1 MNMNKIILKTIV
13 IFFVLI
19 VIFTVFSNNVL
30 ADAVSEEATGE
41 TKSIDSII
49 KDGDNFLNAGKGEPI
64 DENSLINFSGS
75 IYNLLLS
82 IGTILAVIVG
92 SILGIKFMT
101 STIDEKAKIKQM
113 LVPYVVG
120 CAVLFG
126 AFGIW
131 KIVINLLKTM

>member
-1 MNMNKIILKTIV
+1 MNKIILKTIV